1 LNIISST
8 TRGTTKELATRLEE
22 LQASNENDRNNL
34 LKEICML
41 KSRNHELETKLFDS
55 ESEKSILAQRQED
68 DCKSSIQKQKQIES
82 LQFTMEEKEHELQ
95 LLRNDNTKSI
105 SKLTDQISELER
117 LNNDLREQIT
127 SVSESNNSC
136 SEDSA
141 AFTSLTSTI
150 ASLTRE
156 KLHLESRLAREV
168 EKLTAR

>member
-1 LNIISST
+1 
-8 TRGTTKELATRLEE
+8 
-22 LQASNENDRNNL
+22 
-34 LKEICML
+34 
-41 KSRNHELETKLFDS
+41 
-55 ESEKSILAQRQED
+55 
-68 DCKSSIQKQKQIES
+68 
-82 LQFTMEEKEHELQ
+82 MEEKEHELQ